1 MEERA
6 VILSN
11 IGESATLKAL
21 EDRKKLENGP
31 K

>member
-1 MEERA
+1 VEERA

-11 IGESATLKAL
+11 IGESAAMKVL
-21 EDRKKLENGP
+21 EDRRKLENGP